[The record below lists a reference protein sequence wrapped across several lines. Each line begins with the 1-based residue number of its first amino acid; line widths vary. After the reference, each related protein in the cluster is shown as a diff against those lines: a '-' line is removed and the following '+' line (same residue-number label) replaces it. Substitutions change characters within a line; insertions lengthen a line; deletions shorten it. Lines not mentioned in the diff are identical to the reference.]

1 MEKASGE
8 SFARTTRKTAEDDG
22 DGENDGDI
30 WRESVSVWQ
39 FVNSRLG
46 AILLRAE
53 GFNFKNPLTISSHH
67 FRKILRGKEIQQR
80 ALRDSNPRPT
90 D

>member
-1 MEKASGE
+1 MEFRSYHPKRPRTKGE
-8 SFARTTRKTAEDDG
+8 E
-22 DGENDGDI
+22 EE
-30 WRESVSVWQ
+30 WHLEESVLVRQ
-39 FVNSRLG
+39 FINSGRG